1 MPQGSYYK
9 YLTLYFIGGSGI
21 ALLGIVVVVA
31 WYLQGW
37 QQMRHRIISASMA
50 PHFYGPHV
58 SVICND
64 CGFPFACG
72 MEAGTCNV
80 QPVCPNCGYTAIS
93 PTVNATWGDS
103 ISIVPWTTPRAEP
116 QRWETVLYQHS
127 ANARELV
134 VKRVV
139 GLPGE
144 QIAIHAGDLFVNG
157 VRPARTLNQFRD
169 SAILIYDGR
178 YCPQRTDAPSRWKLL
193 QNKSHW
199 HITPGKLFFK
209 PTTPRS
215 EPTWPELI
223 ADNGSIDWI
232 TYKHVDSSPDAIR
245 GGSEASIDD
254 YLPYNQHLP
263 ARRHYVTDL
272 MLRCSIKFSGNGWL
286 ACSMSHGENVVV
298 AQISLTARKITLIT
312 PTGPVESE
320 IGLRPQIGV
329 ENRETLLEMA
339 VYDRQAVVALNGITI
354 YAVRLDD
361 LNCEKPPITES
372 LRLSAYAATI
382 RITAFQIL
390 RDVYYLDSGGANQP
404 WSLPRRLGPEEYFL
418 LGDNPAISLDSR
430 HHFDTWP
437 VQRKLLHGK
446 VLKMNR

>member
-1 MPQGSYYK
+1 MRQRSYYK
-9 YLTLYFIGGSGI
+9 YLTLYFFGGIGI
-21 ALLGIVVVVA
+21 ALLGIAVLVG

-37 QQMRHRIISASMA
+37 QPLRHRIISASMA

-64 CGFPFACG
+64 CEFPFACN
-72 MEAGTCNV
+72 MEAGACRV
-80 QPVCPNCGYTAIS
+80 QPVCPNCGYTATS
-93 PTVNATWGDS
+93 PTVTATWGDS
-103 ISIVPWTTPRAEP
+103 ISIVPWTMPRAEP

-127 ANARELV
+127 ANARELA

-144 QIAIHAGDLFVNG
+144 QVAIHAGDLFVNG
-157 VRPARTLNQFRD
+157 VRPERTLNQFRD

-178 YCPQRTDAPSRWKLL
+178 YYPQRTDAPARWKPL

-199 HITPGKLFFK
+199 HITPGKLLFK
-209 PTTPRS
+209 PTTTSS
-215 EPTWPELI
+215 EPTWSELI

-245 GGSEASIDD
+245 GESEASIDD

-263 ARRHYVTDL
+263 ARCHYVTDL
-272 MLRCSIKFSGNGWL
+272 MLRCYIKFSGNGWL
-286 ACSMSHGENVVV
+286 ACSLNHGDNVVL
-298 AQISLTARKITLIT
+298 AQISLATRKIILVT

-320 IGLRPQIGV
+320 IDLRHQIGDETQV
-329 ENRETLLEMA
+329 TLLEMA
-339 VYDRQAVVALNGITI
+339 VYDRQAVVALNGITSH
-354 YAVRLDD
+354 AVRLDD
-361 LNCEKPPITES
+361 LTCKNPTSAQS
-372 LRLSAYAATI
+372 LRLSAHAATI

-390 RDVYYLDSGGANQP
+390 RDVYYLDPGGANQP
-404 WSLPRRLGPEEYFL
+404 WTLPRRLGPEEYFL
-418 LGDNPAISLDSR
+418 LGDNPSISHDSR

-446 VLKMNR
+446 VLKINH